1 VVLVEKTVEI
11 LRKCPLCDSCLGRQF
26 ALLGKGV
33 TNSARGRALKLI
45 AVMEL
50 HQRYLSGDEQARKC
64 LEELAGNGVVFA
76 ATILGKEVTER
87 ECFICRGLMSR
98 LDELARQ
105 ALPELEQYEY
115 STFLVGVKMH
125 GDYVEREDK
134 LRAEFQLE
142 YGESIKGEFT
152 REVGKRLAALTGKKA
167 DLEKPDMIIIFNLV
181 ENRVEIT
188 PMPLF
193 IAGRYRKLVRG
204 IPQARWICTECGGRG
219 CERCNWSG
227 KMYPTSVEELIAE
240 PILRAAKGLE
250 AKFHGAGR
258 EDVDVRVLG
267 NGRPFV
273 VEVKYPRI
281 RQLDLEELA
290 KTINQH
296 AKGLVE
302 VTELKYGDRK
312 LVRRL
317 KLMSERSP
325 KKYRAVIEVEKPI
338 SHEDLRKLGEYFKDR
353 LIEQYTPRR
362 VLHRRADKLR
372 KKKVYE
378 VEAKPI
384 GERMFEALIKC
395 QGGLY
400 VKELISGDEGRT
412 TPSFSEVLG
421 RSARCVELDV
431 VEVGGEV

>member
-1 VVLVEKTVEI
+1 MVLVEKTVEI

-50 HQRYLSGDEQARKC
+50 HQRYLSGDEQARRC

-76 ATILGKEVTER
+76 AIILGREVTEK

-152 REVGKRLAALTGKKA
+152 REVGKRLVALTGKKA

-302 VTELKYGDRK
+302 VTGLKYGDRK

-325 KKYRAVIEVEKPI
+325 KKYRAVIEVEEPI
-338 SHEDLRKLGEYFKDR
+338 SHEDLRKLEEYFKDR
-353 LIEQYTPRR
+353 MIEQYTPRR